1 MNRNLPT
8 KIYAAYVRRVD
19 RSILS
24 RAVRQIASRLI
35 D

>member
-8 KIYAAYVRRVD
+8 KIYATYVRRAD

-24 RAVRQIASRLI
+24 RAIRQIARLI